1 MAESGDWSVSL
12 RCCVLEPPGAAFV
25 LLELSVKLMQLRK
38 KDAWRWCLGALVLPE
53 TRGWNWLPVYSCLTY
68 DF

>member
-1 MAESGDWSVSL
+1 MAESGDWSVRL

-38 KDAWRWCLGALVLPE
+38 KDAWRWCLGTGASVS
-53 TRGWNWLPVYSCLTY
+53 GVVSWNLRVPPLCCWN
-68 DF
+68 